1 MHTVP
6 NQKVII
12 VHTEKCERD
21 FIQIK
26 KENLANAFKLLDG
39 SYAAIYLYICLAG
52 NAEGYKFA
60 FSPKAIGNQFGM
72 PETTARD
79 QLKKLEKC
87 GFLVQKHEGSNQY
100 DFYQTPHAQ
109 TPKAEVEEAETR
121 EFRF

>member
-6 NQKVII
+6 NQKVIT

-26 KENLANAFKLLDG
+26 KENFANAFKILGG
-39 SYAAIYLYICLAG
+39 SYTAIYLYICLAG
-52 NAEGYKFA
+52 NKEGYKFA
-60 FSPKAIGNQFGM
+60 YSPKAIANQFGM

-79 QLKKLEKC
+79 QLKKLVEC

-100 DFYQTPHAQ
+100 DFYQVPHAQ
-109 TPKAEVEEAETR
+109 EPKAEAQEAGTR
-121 EFRF
+121 EFRY